1 MCAGLLMLDKAPGDP
16 VKGSI
21 MHQKNTEKKEP
32 GTKGQ
37 EYIKNFNRE
46 ERGRDK
52 DTNNSNKQLTT
63 EQINSLIKEVTFNPI
78 MLPCSLCV
86 FKQYNAAWLSKK
98 KIPCTESFSS
108 SNEPEKI
115 QIRINKN

>member
-1 MCAGLLMLDKAPGDP
+1 MLDKAPGDP

-52 DTNNSNKQLTT
+52 
-63 EQINSLIKEVTFNPI
+63 
-78 MLPCSLCV
+78 
-86 FKQYNAAWLSKK
+86 
-98 KIPCTESFSS
+98 
-108 SNEPEKI
+108 
-115 QIRINKN
+115 